1 MPHMPK
7 MKTVRISRKRW
18 CRGNKNENSA
28 LSTQTSALRTQ
39 TGQSCC
45 LGFVCRAFGI
55 RTPKDVLNISELPE
69 GTPFERLPKQ
79 LRPIFNLAGMKDS
92 PLHEELVTVND
103 SDEVVGKEREK
114 KIRDL
119 LAKANVRVVFVD

>member
-1 MPHMPK
+1 MPHMAK

-18 CRGNKNENSA
+18 CRGNKSENSA
-28 LSTQTSALRTQ
+28 LRTA

-55 RTPKDVLNISELPE
+55 RTPRNILNISDLPG

-79 LRPIFNLAGMKDS
+79 LRPILNLTGLSLKDS

-103 SDEVVGKEREK
+103 SDEVVGREREEK
-114 KIRDL
+114 VRKL